1 MTAGYSNLG
10 PSRSCSC
17 HFNNKHANIIPARP
31 SHPAPPSV
39 PRLSLPLIN
48 PVTFMVWIKWFQR
61 CIPTH
66 QGIHSQTSLYP
77 LLPSFPPLKAGG
89 TARGT
94 ALQPHYYQ
102 HGGRWLPHCCFSMS
116 ECVCVWSLWCV
127 PVRVRMFD
135 VSMEAASL
143 GRLACAQRCQK
154 CYSHSSV

>member
-31 SHPAPPSV
+31 SHPAPPQSPGSLCHSLTLSRLWYELNDSSDAS
-39 PRLSLPLIN
+39 PRTKGSTARPRS
-48 PVTFMVWIKWFQR
+48 T
-61 CIPTH
+61 
-66 QGIHSQTSLYP
+66 
-77 LLPSFPPLKAGG
+77 PSFPPLKAGG

-116 ECVCVWSLWCV
+116 ECVCGVSGVCLSGSGCL
-127 PVRVRMFD
+127 MFQW
-135 VSMEAASL
+135 
-143 GRLACAQRCQK
+143 RQHR
-154 CYSHSSV
+154 